1 MKKRRKNDILFF
13 QKIFIKIFIH
23 YFDPYLPYLEDAE
36 SNGIGLDLCKPLES
50 G

>member
-1 MKKRRKNDILFF
+1 MVCHFF
-13 QKIFIKIFIH
+13 QHFFIKICIH

-36 SNGIGLDLCKPLES
+36 SNGIGLDLCNPWES